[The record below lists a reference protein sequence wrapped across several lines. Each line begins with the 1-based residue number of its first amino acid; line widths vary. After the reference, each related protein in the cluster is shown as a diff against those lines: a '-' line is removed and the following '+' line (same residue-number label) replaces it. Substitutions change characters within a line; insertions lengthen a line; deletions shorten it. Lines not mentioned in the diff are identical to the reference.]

1 MGGITN
7 GLIPIVAY
15 NYGAANRKRISRAV
29 WFWKKGY
36 GQIQGG
42 ILE

>member
-1 MGGITN
+1 MAGITN
-7 GLIPIVAY
+7 GLIPIVAN
-15 NYGAANRKRISRAV
+15 NYGAANRKCISRAI
-29 WFWKKGY
+29 WLWKKGY